1 MTQRAAARPQR
12 SRASALGTWS
22 AVYLATLIV
31 AAGCGRPSAPTGLER
46 PQARAAFADQVAA
59 VRAGRDSGL
68 VVTEPPDPRAWESLR
83 SLAGLR
89 EVVVEEGADDQAA
102 AILATLPDLERLVL
116 RRSPLS
122 DAGFAALAGCPR
134 LRDLNVPQAGCTA
147 AGVRALASLGSLRS
161 LRLGGPRLAGAAVGE
176 AVAELSGLRSLHLI
190 DVPLGDG
197 GLKAL
202 EKLAGLW
209 NLYLDGAG
217 VSDEAWVEYFRSR
230 PGVHVH
236 VDQAHHDRDPGRHDD
251 GQGGAAGD

>member
-1 MTQRAAARPQR
+1 MTQRAEARPQR
-12 SRASALGTWS
+12 SRASALRTWS
-22 AVYLATLIV
+22 AVCLATAVV
-31 AAGCGRPSAPTGLER
+31 AAGCGPRPAATGLER
-46 PQARAAFADQVAA
+46 PAASPAFADQVAA
-59 VRAGRDSGL
+59 VRAGRGSRL
-68 VVTEPPDPRAWESLR
+68 VVTEPPDPQAWESLR
-83 SLAGLR
+83 GLAGLR
-89 EVVVEEGADDQAA
+89 EVVVEGGGDDRAA

-147 AGVRALASLGSLRS
+147 AGLRSLAALESLRS
-161 LRLGGPRLAGAAVGE
+161 LRLGGPRLAGAEVGE
-176 AVAELSGLRSLHLI
+176 AVAEIAGLRSLHLI

-197 GLKAL
+197 GLAAL
-202 EKLAGLW
+202 QRLEGLW

-217 VSDEAWVEYFRSR
+217 VSDEAWVEYFRVR

-251 GQGGAAGD
+251 AHGGAVSD